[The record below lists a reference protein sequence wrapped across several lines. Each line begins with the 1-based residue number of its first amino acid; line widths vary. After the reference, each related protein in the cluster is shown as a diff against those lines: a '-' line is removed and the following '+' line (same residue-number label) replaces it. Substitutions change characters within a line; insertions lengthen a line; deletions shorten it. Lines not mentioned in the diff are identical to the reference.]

1 MENSVKA
8 IIIAASVA
16 ITMIIVSIGFF
27 ILRQGQ
33 GIAIESS
40 ESMSEMSESMADA
53 DKTIYDGNEVNGS
66 EVTVALRKY
75 KEKYIGIYV
84 KTGKNGG
91 EWYIKNVSESSGV
104 GEITSDSSNDISD
117 TYDETSDEYIN
128 TSGKFK
134 SEIVRDANGSIV
146 AIKFTQ
152 K

>member
-33 GIAIESS
+33 GIAVESAGAMGKMRS
-40 ESMSEMSESMADA
+40 ELSDA
-53 DKTIYDGNEVNGS
+53 DKTMYDGVPVSGSNVVN
-66 EVTVALRKY
+66 ALRKY
-75 KEKYIGIYV
+75 KDDYIGIYV

-91 EWYIKNVSESSGV
+91 KWYIKNVSESGGV
-104 GEITSDSSNDISD
+104 GNISGDSSNDISD
-117 TYDETSDEYIN
+117 TFDETSDDYVN
-128 TSGKFK
+128 PNGQFDSQLL
-134 SEIVRDANGSIV
+134 RDANGTIV